1 MKKSPKY
8 APTLPNKLLAIISE
22 FVIKSIKFNCDISKS
37 FFQLKKKDVNDR
49 NSKIDRHKNK
59 SPNTTCA
66 VLFSKLMLSCGYL
79 FFFFLIMRQVMQN
92 QK

>member
-22 FVIKSIKFNCDISKS
+22 FVIKSIKFNCDKSKS

-59 SPNTTCA
+59 RPNTTCA
-66 VLFSKLMLSCGYL
+66 VLFSKLMLS
-79 FFFFLIMRQVMQN
+79 
-92 QK
+92 